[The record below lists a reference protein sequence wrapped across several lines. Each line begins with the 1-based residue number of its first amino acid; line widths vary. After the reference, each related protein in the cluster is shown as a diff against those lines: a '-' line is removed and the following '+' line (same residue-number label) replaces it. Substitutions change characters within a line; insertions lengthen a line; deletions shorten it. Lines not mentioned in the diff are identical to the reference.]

1 MKKVDLNEKLLN
13 PKEVAEF
20 LGTSRRYVYQL
31 IEQGTIKKVNLKGVV
46 RIHPKELTK
55 ILEGKD
61 G

>member
-1 MKKVDLNEKLLN
+1 MSSDLNEKLLTA
-13 PKEVAEF
+13 KEVANF

>member
-1 MKKVDLNEKLLN
+1 MSSDLNEKLLTA
-13 PKEVAEF
+13 KEVANF
-20 LGTSRRYVYQL
+20 LGTSRRYVYLL
-31 IEQGTIKKVNLKGVV
+31 IEQGTIKKVNLKGVI